1 MKSEKLTAHLVE
13 AAHVIKFNLLALN
26 SHSKNKALRVETC
39 YRSTLRGDIN
49 IKLCKIGVQP
59 SALNPVKLRIHMQP

>member
-26 SHSKNKALRVETC
+26 SHSKNEALRVETC
-39 YRSTLRGDIN
+39 YRPTLRGDIN
-49 IKLCKIGVQP
+49 IKIRLR
-59 SALNPVKLRIHMQP
+59 SALML